1 MYVILLVSKKFSQT
15 ANSMIDDKKYLTYS
29 NRESALRAYRIL
41 KARYPLSE
49 VHLLTEEGTNG

>member
-1 MYVILLVSKKFSQT
+1 MYVILLVSKKFSET

-29 NRESALRAYRIL
+29 NRESALRACRIL